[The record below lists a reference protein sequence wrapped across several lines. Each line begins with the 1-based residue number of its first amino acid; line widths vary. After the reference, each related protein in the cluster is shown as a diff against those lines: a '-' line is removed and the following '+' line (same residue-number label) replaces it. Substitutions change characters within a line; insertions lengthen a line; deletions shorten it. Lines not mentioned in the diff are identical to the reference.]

1 MLVTLGGEGGLAV
14 IVDRMTGRLVGVV
27 TLALAVAVAGC
38 GTSPNRS
45 GASAAPPSAESTA
58 ASPVA
63 ATPSPS
69 TAALPAIVGEWV
81 GIHDCERITTLLG
94 EAGLDEFLLEAVY
107 GNGLVPG
114 ATTEADLKDPTQ
126 PCLGAVQRAH
136 SHFFTAGGG
145 FGSRDFNG
153 QQVDEGGY
161 KIEGDDL
168 IDING
173 SKFRF
178 HIDGEELTLEPEPVD
193 ISQCTTKMCRFEASW
208 VLMVAMPGA
217 TWTRG
222 SIPG

>member
-1 MLVTLGGEGGLAV
+1 MFVHRVTRRFVGGVSLAF
-14 IVDRMTGRLVGVV
+14 
-27 TLALAVAVAGC
+27 ALAVAGC
-38 GTSPNRS
+38 GTSPNPS
-45 GASAAPPSAESTA
+45 GANAAPPSAAPSTP

-63 ATPSPS
+63 ATAGPS
-69 TAALPAIVGEWV
+69 AAPPEIVGEWV

-114 ATTEADLKDPTQ
+114 ATSEEDLKDPTQ
-126 PCLGAVQRAH
+126 PCAGAVQRAH

-161 KIEGDDL
+161 RIEGDDL

-178 HIDGEELTLEPEPVD
+178 HIDGDELTLEPEPVD
-193 ISQCTTKMCRFEASW
+193 ISHCTDKMCRFEASW
-208 VLMVAMPGA
+208 VLMVAMPGT
-217 TWTRG
+217 TWKRG
-222 SIPG
+222 TIPG

>member
-1 MLVTLGGEGGLAV
+1 MN
-14 IVDRMTGRLVGVV
+14 VDRITHRFVCVV
-27 TLALAVAVAGC
+27 SLALAVALAGC
-38 GTSPNRS
+38 GGSAPS
-45 GASAAPPSAESTA
+45 GGSAAPTSAVSSTV

-63 ATPSPS
+63 ATSSPS

-81 GIHDCERITTLLG
+81 GVHDCERITTLLG

-153 QQVDEGGY
+153 QQVDDGGY
-161 KIEGDDL
+161 KIEGDDM

-178 HIDGEELTLEPEPVD
+178 HIDGDELTLEPEPVD
-193 ISQCTTKMCRFEASW
+193 ISGCTTKDCRFEASW
-208 VLMVAMPGA
+208 VLMVAMPGT

-222 SIPG
+222 TIPG